1 MKLGILLL
9 VTASFAFAA
18 DPLLEAT
25 VQQVVNQVRVMD
37 LEVGASHP
45 ASDQERITPKNGVR
59 TGIRSRAELLFQD
72 QTIAR
77 LGAET
82 FFTFKR
88 SSREIRLDAGTLLLQ
103 VPKDQGGARIRSG
116 SVTAS
121 VTGTTILME
130 HLPNKNLK
138 MMVLEG
144 HMRIAV
150 DDRFGEALVLRP
162 GEMVTMHPGART
174 IPEPV
179 QVDIATILRTSQ
191 LIAPPSDKR
200 GGKGFRPLP
209 SAKLIE
215 KAAAQQAAGAGGAK
229 KKKSGAVVSSG
240 GAPMDVAAGLTAPP
254 PPPPAPATRPA
265 PPPQL
270 VIPPPVVT
278 PPPVTDPHIRPGI
291 GGAQ

>member
-1 MKLGILLL
+1 MKLVTLLL
-9 VTASFAFAA
+9 VTASCALAA
-18 DPLLEAT
+18 APLREAT
-25 VQQVVNQVRVMD
+25 IQQLINQVRVLD
-37 LEVGASHP
+37 LEAGSSHS
-45 ASDQERITPKNGVR
+45 AAEQEKITATNGVR

-150 DDRFGEALVLRP
+150 PDRFGEALVLKP

-179 QVDIATILRTSQ
+179 QVDIATIMRTSR
-191 LIAPPSDKR
+191 LIAPPVDKR
-200 GGKGFRPLP
+200 SGKGFRPLP

-215 KAAAQQAAGAGGAK
+215 KAAAQQAASGGGAK
-229 KKKSGAVVSSG
+229 KKKAGAVVSSG
-240 GAPMDVAAGLTAPP
+240 GAPMDVAAGLIA
-254 PPPPAPATRPA
+254 PPPPAPAIRPVT
-265 PPPQL
+265 PPQ
-270 VIPPPVVT
+270 VVVPPPVVT
-278 PPPVTDPHIRPGI
+278 PTPTVTDPHIRPGI
-291 GGAQ
+291 GGSQ